1 MHTWHVAGAGCVFGR
16 QLVSKQAMQVVCR
29 TLWGAHMSK
38 MAKMQGESPEPFDN
52 VRLGSLFC
60 AVGAKL
66 SASLGMPQ
74 GLSIMLGLTTLKGCQ
89 KIPVFP
95 SHSLSVWLL
104 HGLCTLAS
112 FNWGSAT
119 LPGAC

>member
-1 MHTWHVAGAGCVFGR
+1 
-16 QLVSKQAMQVVCR
+16 
-29 TLWGAHMSK
+29 
-38 MAKMQGESPEPFDN
+38 
-52 VRLGSLFC
+52 
-60 AVGAKL
+60 
-66 SASLGMPQ
+66 
-74 GLSIMLGLTTLKGCQ
+74 MLGLTTFKGCQ

-119 LPGAC
+119 LPGAWFNKECNLSGSPGTLVPLDLDIRALTAEPLIYLYLFW

>member
-1 MHTWHVAGAGCVFGR
+1 M
-16 QLVSKQAMQVVCR
+16 SKQAMQVVCR

-38 MAKMQGESPEPFDN
+38 MAKCRGKAPSLSIMF
-52 VRLGSLFC
+52 GSAAFFVLS
-60 AVGAKL
+60 GRKL
-66 SASLGMPQ
+66 SASPGMPQ
-74 GLSIMLGLTTLKGCQ
+74 GLSIMLGLATFKGCH